1 MRVLK
6 FGGTSLA
13 TASRFQQVAAIVADK
28 FKSEQVALVLS
39 APSGV
44 TNSLVAAVDSTSR
57 GLDAKSHIECIENTF
72 TTLINTLKSEHASL
86 GADKLLQLLH
96 QEMGQM
102 KELLHGVSLLKQC
115 PDNIQAQILVKGE
128 RLSVATMIELLK
140 AQGLSAEAIDP
151 VQQFVGVGDYLSS
164 LVDIEKSTE
173 RFERKTLPSDAV
185 LVMPGFTA
193 GNDNGEIV
201 TLGRNGSDYSAAVL
215 AACLKASCCEIWTD
229 VDGVYSCDPRLVPDA
244 KLLKSLSY
252 QEAMELSYF
261 GAKVLHPKTIA
272 PIAQFHIPCLIKNTH
287 NPAAEGTLIG
297 AHTDDSG
304 LEVKAI
310 SNLSGMTM
318 VSVSGPGMKG
328 MVGMAARV
336 FATISRAG
344 VSITL
349 ITQSSSE
356 YSISFCIHS
365 SDAEQARAALQEE
378 FDLELQNKLLD
389 PIDMLDGL
397 AIVSLVGDD
406 MKKYSGVAAK
416 FFRALAQ
423 ANVNVAAIAQGSSER
438 SVSAVINE
446 ERCSHA
452 IRACHENFFDT
463 LHYIDAFLVGCGTV
477 GGELL
482 NQVQRQQERLR
493 QQNIG
498 LRVCGIANSKGLTLA
513 ADGLALDS
521 WEQAVAEQAKVPF
534 TLEQL
539 QRFIKENNLNNPV
552 LVDCTSSQSLSD
564 DYLNYLNA
572 GFHVVTA
579 NKKANTGDMG
589 YYRALR
595 QAALVNK
602 RQFLYDTNVGAGLP
616 VIDNLKG
623 LLNAGDRLLSFG
635 GILSGSLSYI
645 FGKLD
650 DGMAFSEATAIARE
664 NGFTE
669 PDPRDDLSGTDV
681 ARKLL
686 ILAREVGLALDL
698 EDIYV
703 QPALPPEFDQSG
715 DVDTFMARTKEAD
728 VFFADWLAKLKDE
741 GKVLRYAGTID
752 EDGKCRC
759 GIEAVGPEHPLF
771 AIKDGENAL
780 AFYSEYYQP
789 LPFVLRGYGAGAA
802 VTAAGVF
809 SDLLRT
815 LPWKQE
821 H

>member
-44 TNSLVAAVDSTSR
+44 TNALVAAVQTTSQ
-57 GLDAKSHIECIENTF
+57 GVDAQQHIECIESTF
-72 TTLINTLKSEHASL
+72 TNLINTLNEEFPGFA
-86 GADKLLQLLH
+86 ADQLLQKLH

-102 KELLHGVSLLKQC
+102 KELLRGVSLLKQC

-128 RLSVATMIELLK
+128 RMSVATMIELIK
-140 AQGLSAEAIDP
+140 AKGLNAEGIDP
-151 VQQFVGVGDYLSS
+151 VQKFVGVGDYLSS
-164 LVDIEKSTE
+164 MVDIEQSSA
-173 RFERKTLPSDAV
+173 RFDKVSLPTDAV

-193 GNDNGEIV
+193 GNDAGEIV

-287 NPAAEGTLIG
+287 NPAAEGTLIS
-297 AHTDDSG
+297 AQSDSEG
-304 LEVKAI
+304 LQVKAI

-336 FATISRAG
+336 FATISQAG

-365 SDAEQARAALQEE
+365 SEAELARQVLQDE
-378 FDLELQNKLLD
+378 FYLELENKLLD
-389 PIDMLDGL
+389 PIEMLDGL
-397 AIVSLVGDD
+397 AIVSLVGDE

-438 SVSAVINE
+438 SVSAVIND
-446 ERCSHA
+446 ERCNHA

-498 LRVCGIANSKGLTLA
+498 LRICGIANSKGLTLSPE
-513 ADGLALDS
+513 GLALDS
-521 WEQAVAEQAKVPF
+521 WKQAVAEQEKTPF
-534 TLEQL
+534 TLDEL
-539 QRFIKENNLNNPV
+539 QRFIKENNLINPV
-552 LVDCTSSQSLSD
+552 LIDCTSSQSLSD
-564 DYLNYLNA
+564 DYLAYLQA

-579 NKKANTGDMG
+579 NKKANTGGMN

-595 QAALVNK
+595 QAALQSK

-623 LLNAGDRLLSFG
+623 LLNAGDQLLSFG

-669 PDPRDDLSGTDV
+669 PDARDDLSGTDV

-686 ILAREVGLALDL
+686 ILAREVGLELDL
-698 EDIYV
+698 EDIDV
-703 QPALPPEFDQSG
+703 QPALPPGFDQSG
-715 DVDTFMARTKEAD
+715 DVESFMARTKDAD
-728 VFFADWLAKLKDE
+728 AFFSDWLAKLKDE

-752 EDGKCRC
+752 EEGNCRC

-771 AIKDGENAL
+771 SIKDGENAL

-809 SDLLRT
+809 SDVLRT